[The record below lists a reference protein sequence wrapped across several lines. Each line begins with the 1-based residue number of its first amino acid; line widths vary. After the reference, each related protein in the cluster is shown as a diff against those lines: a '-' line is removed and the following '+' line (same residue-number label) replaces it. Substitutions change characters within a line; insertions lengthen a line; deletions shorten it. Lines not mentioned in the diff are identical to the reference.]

1 MRGSA
6 LVTVFPPAARSR
18 RAALVA
24 AVCAGLA
31 MASSGCG
38 GEDPDAG
45 TNGVGKLSA
54 EKIEDRAQKAVDG
67 ADAVRLSGTVISKGR
82 TYKLDM
88 RLKGDGGTGVVTS
101 KDMNFQLLRVGEQL
115 YLKADAAFWSHD
127 SDSHDSDSDGEAK
140 PSDSTAAD
148 KLDDKYVKVPERDPA
163 YKQLRGFTEMDVL
176 LDGLLGLHGKLEKG
190 ERSKVGGIRTIQVT
204 ADQGRGGKLQVS
216 LQGTPYPLRMERA
229 GGAGV
234 VELADWNKQFALTA
248 PGKDETVDYGRQL
261 PTGD

>member
-1 MRGSA
+1 MTA
-6 LVTVFPPAARSR
+6 FPPAARIR
-18 RAALVA
+18 RAALVG

-31 MASSGCG
+31 AASSGC

-54 EKIEDRAQKAVDG
+54 EKIENRAQQAVDG

-101 KDMNFQLLRVGEQL
+101 KDVTFQLLRVGEQL
-115 YLKADAAFWSHD
+115 FLKADAAFWSHD
-127 SDSHDSDSDGEAK
+127 SDDEAK
-140 PSDSTAAD
+140 PSPSDSTAAD
-148 KLDDKYVKVPERDPA
+148 KLDDKYVKVPEGDPA
-163 YKQLRGFTEMDVL
+163 YKQLRGFTEMNIL

-190 ERSKVGGIRTIQVT
+190 DRSKVGGTRTIQVT
-204 ADQGRGGKLQVS
+204 ADKGAGGKLEVS
-216 LQGTPYPLRMERA
+216 LQGAPFPLRMERA

-234 VELADWNKQFALTA
+234 VELADWNEEFALSA

>member
-1 MRGSA
+1 MTA
-6 LVTVFPPAARSR
+6 FPPAARIR
-18 RAALVA
+18 RAAVVG

-31 MASSGCG
+31 AASSGC

-45 TNGVGKLSA
+45 TNGVGKLTA
-54 EKIEDRAQKAVDG
+54 EKIEDRAQAAVDG

-82 TYKLDM
+82 TYRIDM

-101 KDMNFQLLRVGEQL
+101 KDMTFQLLRVDEQL

-127 SDSHDSDSDGEAK
+127 EAK
-140 PSDSTAAD
+140 PSPSDSTAAD
-148 KLDDKYVKVPERDPA
+148 KLEDKYVKVPEGDPA
-163 YKQLRGFTEMDVL
+163 YKQLRGFTEMDIL

-190 ERSKVGGIRTIQVT
+190 DRSKVGGIRTIQVT
-204 ADQGRGGKLQVS
+204 ADQGAGGKLEVS
-216 LQGTPYPLRMERA
+216 LQGTPFPLRMERA

-234 VELADWNKQFALTA
+234 VELADWNEEFALAA
-248 PGKDETVDYGRQL
+248 PGKDQTVDYGRQL